1 MMHVMR
7 LSIWKIRRKNL
18 KKYMEMSELE
28 ILLLSLK
35 KGISFFLESVESL
48 GQSKNLT
55 LLEFNG

>member
-35 KGISFFLESVESL
+35 KGISFF
-48 GQSKNLT
+48 
-55 LLEFNG
+55 

>member
-1 MMHVMR
+1 
-7 LSIWKIRRKNL
+7 
-18 KKYMEMSELE
+18 MEMSELE
-28 ILLLSLK
+28 ILLFSLK